1 MHSAVY
7 LSLRNEERVCSR
19 RFDVSSFVD
28 GANIPRV
35 RTARA
40 PRRLVPR
47 VGSCPAS
54 ARAPRRLVPHQ
65 QHAHHHKDEVIV
77 STTEATIA
85 IVFVVA
91 TP

>member
-1 MHSAVY
+1 MCRH
-7 LSLRNEERVCSR
+7 LS
-19 RFDVSSFVD
+19 
-28 GANIPRV
+28 
-35 RTARA
+35 TALTY
-40 PRRLVPR
+40 PVFGRLVPR